1 MIDKILEFSVRQR
14 VLVLMGALALLLV
27 GIWSAARLPMDAIP
41 DITGIQVQVNTT
53 VPALAPDEVEK
64 LVTVPLE
71 MALGGV
77 AGVTEMRSLSRFGL
91 SQITLQFTDKTDVYR
106 ARQLVTER
114 LQTAADSLPAGLTPK
129 LIPITAGLGEVF
141 YYTVDFAP
149 NAPNAPASRAAQ
161 LMALWE
167 IQEYV
172 IKPQLRTVQGVAE
185 VNAYGGYIKQIV
197 VEPKIDKLRDA
208 GLTVNDLAK
217 VVGENVENAGG
228 GIVNAGNEQ
237 LVIRGVGRV
246 NSTEEIAQ
254 LPVKF
259 GAAVMPLRVKDFA
272 DVEIGHAFRTGA
284 ATHSG
289 EEAVLG
295 VAMMLMGENSHAVAE
310 RVAAKIGE
318 IQKQLPSGM
327 VISPEYNRKNLVH
340 RTIRTVATNLFEGAL
355 LVTAVLLFLLGNWRA
370 ALIVATAIPLAFL
383 FAITGM
389 TRFGISGN
397 LMSLGAIDFGLIID
411 GAVVIVE
418 NVVRQLG
425 AKQHQLGR
433 RLSTEERVHTV
444 IAASKQVGTPMFF
457 GVLIIAIVY
466 LPILALSGIEG
477 KMFHP
482 MALTVMMAL
491 GGSLV
496 LALTLMPALC
506 SFLVRGRIAERDNF
520 IIRAI
525 KRIYSPSLQL
535 ALRLRWL
542 VVLGALAL
550 LALAV
555 LIFARL
561 GADFIPKLDEGTF
574 TMMVFR
580 TSSINIDESIEQQR
594 KTEREIPKRVPEVT
608 HVFSRIGS
616 AEIATD
622 PMPPSDC
629 DFYVYYKP
637 QGEWRRVD
645 NRPISKD
652 ELAKIITTE
661 IENLNPG
668 ARVMVAQ
675 PVEMRFNEMLEGIR
689 ADIAVKIF
697 GNDYDV
703 LERLGSEVKEVL
715 EQIPGTREGEGEV
728 EYETTGRAPMLE
740 IKVKRNVLVKYNLH
754 AGDVNQTIAA
764 ALGGQTVGMM
774 IDGNRR
780 FDIVVRLAER
790 DRESLDTIRALP
802 VRVGEAGLL
811 PLGEVAEIDRVKT
824 VSPILRDSGQRR
836 AALMVNLRGR
846 DVDSWVREADAKVRE
861 HVQLPEGYTL
871 QFGGQFEN
879 LREAKARLTLV
890 VPAALAF
897 IFVLIFMAF
906 GSVRQALLVYSG
918 VPLAITGGIIALW
931 LRDMPFSISAAV
943 GFIALSGV
951 AVLNGVVMIS
961 YFNQLREEGRD
972 LHSAVIEGSLTRL
985 RPVLMTAAVAAFG
998 FIPMALSTSAGA
1010 EVQRPLATVVIGG
1023 IVSST
1028 FLTLVLV
1035 PVLYEWAERK
1045 SRLTVPNQEI
1055 DNSERVQTRI
1065 APRHS
1070 SV

>member
-1 MIDKILEFSVRQR
+1 MIDKVLEFSIRQR
-14 VLVLMGALALLLV
+14 VLVLMGALALLLA
-27 GIWSAARLPMDAIP
+27 GLWSASKLPMDAIP
-41 DITGIQVQVNTT
+41 DITGIQVQLNTT

-114 LQTAADSLPAGLTPK
+114 LQSAADSLPPGLTPK
-129 LIPITAGLGEVF
+129 LNPITTGLGEVF
-141 YYTVDFAP
+141 YYTVDFSP
-149 NAPNAPASRAAQ
+149 NAPSAPDSREAQ

-172 IKPQLRTVQGVAE
+172 IKPQLRTVPGVAE
-185 VNAYGGYIKQIV
+185 VNAYGGYVKQIV
-197 VEPKIDKLRDA
+197 VQPKIDKLREA
-208 GLTVNDLAK
+208 GLTVSDLAK
-217 VVGENVENAGG
+217 IVGENVENTGG
-228 GIVNAGNEQ
+228 GVVNAGHEQ

-246 NSTEEIAQ
+246 VSPQEIAE

-259 GAAVMPLRVKDFA
+259 AGGVMPLRVNDFA
-272 DVEIGHAFRTGA
+272 DVQIGHAFRTGT

-289 EEAVLG
+289 QEAVLG
-295 VAMMLMGENSHAVAE
+295 VAMMLMGENSYAVAD
-310 RVAAKIGE
+310 RVSEKVRE
-318 IQKQLPSGM
+318 IQKQLPSGV

-340 RTIRTVATNLFEGAL
+340 RTIHTVATNLFEGAL
-355 LVTAVLLFLLGNWRA
+355 LVTAVLLILLGNWRA
-370 ALIVATAIPLAFL
+370 ALIVAIAIPLAFL
-383 FAITGM
+383 FAISGM

-425 AKQHQLGR
+425 LKQHQLGR
-433 RLSTEERVHTV
+433 VLNREERLHVV
-444 IAASKQVGTPMFF
+444 LAASRQVGTPMFF

-482 MALTVMMAL
+482 MALTVMLAL

-506 SFLVRGRIAERDNF
+506 LFLLRGHVTERDNW
-520 IIRAI
+520 IIRFAKI
-525 KRIYSPSLQL
+525 IYSPVLGL
-535 ALRLRWL
+535 ALRWRWL
-542 VVLGALAL
+542 VVLSALGL
-550 LALAV
+550 FGLAIV
-555 LIFARL
+555 IFNRL
-561 GADFIPKLDEGTF
+561 GANFIPKLDEGTF
-574 TMMVFR
+574 TMMVYR
-580 TSSINIDESIEQQR
+580 PSSINIDESTEQQR
-594 KTEREIPKRVPEVT
+594 KTEQEIQKRVPEIT

-629 DFYVYYKP
+629 DFYIYYKP
-637 QGEWRRVD
+637 QSEWRKID
-645 NRPISKD
+645 NRPISKE
-652 ELAKIITTE
+652 ELAKIITAE

-668 ARVMVAQ
+668 VRVMVAQ

-740 IKVKRNVLVKYNLH
+740 IRVKRDVLAKYNLH
-754 AGDVNQTIAA
+754 AGDVNQTIAT
-764 ALGGQTVGMM
+764 ALGGQTVGTM
-774 IDGNRR
+774 IEGSRR
-780 FDIVVRLAER
+780 FDIVVRLPEK
-790 DRESLDTIRALP
+790 DRENRDAIGGLP
-802 VRVGEAGLL
+802 VRVGDSGML
-811 PLGEVAEIDRVKT
+811 PLGTLADIERVKT
-824 VSPILRDSGQRR
+824 VSPILRDSAQRR
-836 AALMVNLRGR
+836 AALMVNLEGR
-846 DVDSWVREADAKVRE
+846 DVESWVEEADTKVRE
-861 HVQLPEGYTL
+861 KVKLPEGYTL
-871 QFGGQFEN
+871 EFGGQFEN
-879 LREAKARLTLV
+879 LREAKARLAIV
-890 VPAALAF
+890 VPTALLF

-906 GSVRQALLVYSG
+906 GSVRQAFLVYSG
-918 VPLAITGGIIALW
+918 IPLAITGGIFALW
-931 LRDMPFSISAAV
+931 LRGMPFSISAAV

-961 YFNQLREEGRD
+961 YFNQLREEGKDVR
-972 LHSAVIEGSLTRL
+972 SAVTEGSLTRL

-1023 IVSST
+1023 ILSST
-1028 FLTLVLV
+1028 FLTLILL
-1035 PVLYEWAERK
+1035 PALYEWVERK
-1045 SRLTVPNQEI
+1045 S
-1055 DNSERVQTRI
+1055 
-1065 APRHS
+1065 AH
-1070 SV
+1070 

>member
-27 GIWSAARLPMDAIP
+27 GLWSANKLPMDAIP
-41 DITGIQVQVNTT
+41 DITGVQVQLNTT

-114 LQTAADSLPAGLTPK
+114 LQSATDSLPPGLTPK
-129 LIPITAGLGEVF
+129 LNPITTGLGEVF
-141 YYTVDFAP
+141 YYSVDYSSGA
-149 NAPNAPASRAAQ
+149 AHAPATREAQ
-161 LMALWE
+161 LMELWQ
-167 IQEYV
+167 IQEYT
-172 IKPQLRTVQGVAE
+172 IKPQLRTVPGVAE
-185 VNAYGGYIKQIV
+185 VNAYGGYVKQIV
-197 VEPKIDKLRDA
+197 VQPKIDKLRDA
-208 GLTVNDLAK
+208 GLTVNDLAR
-217 VVGENVENAGG
+217 VVGENVENTGG
-228 GIVNAGNEQ
+228 GIVNSGNEQ

-246 NSTEEIAQ
+246 VSPQEISE

-259 GAAVMPLRVKDFA
+259 AAGVMPMRVKDLA
-272 DVEIGHAFRTGA
+272 EVQIGHAFRTGS
-284 ATHSG
+284 ATDSG
-289 EEAVLG
+289 QEAVIG
-295 VAMMLMGENSHAVAE
+295 VALMLMGENSHAVAE
-310 RVAAKIGE
+310 RVMHKMEE
-318 IQKQLPSGM
+318 IQKLLPAG
-327 VISPEYNRKNLVH
+327 VIIKPQYNRKDLVH
-340 RTIRTVATNLFEGAL
+340 RTIHTVATNLFEGAL
-355 LVTAVLLFLLGNWRA
+355 LVVAVLLFLLGNWRA
-370 ALIVATAIPLAFL
+370 ALIVATAIPLALL

-425 AKQHQLGR
+425 LKQHQLGR
-433 RLSTEERVHTV
+433 ALTTEERLHTV
-444 IAASKQVGTPMFF
+444 VAASKQVGTPMFF

-466 LPILALSGIEG
+466 LPILALSGVEG

-482 MALTVMMAL
+482 MALTVMLAL

-506 SFLVRGRIAERDNF
+506 SFVLRGRIAERDNLVVRF
-520 IIRAI
+520 CKAV
-525 KRIYSPSLQL
+525 YEPALHLS
-535 ALRLRWL
+535 LRLRWL
-542 VVLGALAL
+542 VVLGAVAL
-550 LALAV
+550 FALAII
-555 LIFARL
+555 IFNRL
-561 GADFIPKLDEGTF
+561 GADFIPKLDEGAF
-574 TMMVFR
+574 TMMVYR
-580 TSSINIDESIEQQR
+580 AASISLDATVEAQR
-594 KTEREIPKRVPEVT
+594 KTDLEIKARVPEIT

-622 PMPPSDC
+622 PMPPSDT
-629 DFYVYYKP
+629 DFYIYYKP
-637 QGEWRRVD
+637 RSQWRKID
-645 NRPISKD
+645 NRPITKD

-661 IENLNPG
+661 IEAINPG
-668 ARVMVAQ
+668 AHVMVAQ

-703 LERLGSEVKEVL
+703 LERLGAEVKEVL

-728 EYETTGRAPMLE
+728 EFETTGRSPMLE
-740 IKVKRNVLVKYNLH
+740 IKVKRDVLAQYNLH
-754 AGDVNQTIAA
+754 SGDVNQTIAA
-764 ALGGQTVGMM
+764 ALGGQTVGTLVE
-774 IDGNRR
+774 GNRR
-780 FDIVVRLAER
+780 FDIVVRLNEA
-790 DRESLDTIRALP
+790 DRENLETIRALP

-811 PLGEVAEIDRVKT
+811 PLGAVADIERVKT
-824 VSPILRDSGQRR
+824 VSPILRDSAQRR

-846 DVDSWVREADAKVRE
+846 DVESWVREADAKVRE
-861 HVQLPEGYTL
+861 QVQLPEGYSIE
-871 QFGGQFEN
+871 FGGQFEN
-879 LREAKARLTLV
+879 LREAKARLAMV
-890 VPAALAF
+890 VPTALAF
-897 IFVLIFMAF
+897 IFMLIFMAF

-918 VPLAITGGIIALW
+918 VPFAVTGGVVALW

-961 YFNQLREEGRD
+961 YFNQLRESGLDTR
-972 LHSAVIEGSLTRL
+972 SAVIEGSLTRL

-1023 IVSST
+1023 IISST
-1028 FLTLVLV
+1028 FLTLLLL
-1035 PVLYEWAERK
+1035 PVLYDWVERRDRA
-1045 SRLTVPNQEI
+1045 SEI
-1055 DNSERVQTRI
+1055 PEQSQQ
-1065 APRHS
+1065 PRYADAT
-1070 SV
+1070 

>member
-14 VLVLMGALALLLV
+14 VLVLVGAAALLIGGL
-27 GIWSAARLPMDAIP
+27 WSANKLPMDAIP
-41 DITGIQVQVNTT
+41 DITGVQVQVNTT

-91 SQITLQFTDKTDVYR
+91 SQITLQFTDKTDIYR

-114 LQTAADSLPAGLTPK
+114 LQSATDSLPAGLIPK
-129 LIPITAGLGEVF
+129 LVPNTTGLGEVF
-141 YYTVDFAP
+141 YYTIDYAA
-149 NAPNAPASRAAQ
+149 NAKNAPASREAQ
-161 LMALWE
+161 LMELWE
-167 IQEYV
+167 LQEYV
-172 IKPQLRTVQGVAE
+172 IKPQLRTVPGVAE
-185 VNAYGGYIKQIV
+185 VNAYGGYVKQIV
-197 VEPKIDKLRDA
+197 VQPSIVKLRDA
-208 GLTVNDLAK
+208 GLTVTDLAK
-217 VVGENVENAGG
+217 VVGENVENVGG

-246 NSTEEIAQ
+246 SDPSEIAN

-259 GAAVMPLRVKDFA
+259 AAGTMPLLVKDLA
-272 DVEIGHAFRTGA
+272 EVQIGHAFRTGG

-295 VAMMLMGENSHAVAE
+295 VAMMVMGENSHAVAE
-310 RVAAKIGE
+310 RVAEKLEE
-318 IQKQLPSGM
+318 IQKRLPDGV

-340 RTIRTVATNLFEGAL
+340 RTIRTVGVNLFEGAL
-355 LVTAVLLFLLGNWRA
+355 LVVTVLLLLLGNWRA
-370 ALIVATAIPLAFL
+370 ALIVASAIPLAFL
-383 FAITGM
+383 FAVTGM

-418 NVVRQLG
+418 NIVRQLG
-425 AKQHQLGR
+425 ARQHQLGR
-433 RLSTEERVHTV
+433 RLTVEERVHTV
-444 IAASKQVGTPMFF
+444 LVASKQVGTPMFF

-482 MALTVMMAL
+482 MALTVMLAL

-506 SFLVRGRIAERDNF
+506 SFLLRGTVAERDNW

-525 KRIYSPSLQL
+525 KALYAPTLRI
-535 ALRLRWL
+535 ALRVRWL
-542 VVLGALAL
+542 VVAGSVALCLVAL
-550 LALAV
+550 V
-555 LIFARL
+555 IFRQL

-574 TMMVFR
+574 TMMVYR
-580 TSSINIDESIEQQR
+580 ASGINLDESIEQQR
-594 KTEREIPKRVPEVT
+594 KTENEILKRVPEVT

-629 DFYVYYKP
+629 DFYIYYKP
-637 QGEWRRVD
+637 QSEWRKVN
-645 NRPISKD
+645 NRAISKE
-652 ELAKIITTE
+652 ELATIITTE
-661 IENLNPG
+661 IESLNPG
-668 ARVMVAQ
+668 AQIMVAQ
-675 PVEMRFNEMLEGIR
+675 PIEMRFNEMLEGIR

-715 EQIPGTREGEGEV
+715 EQIRGTREGEGEV
-728 EYETTGRAPMLE
+728 EYETTGRSPMLE
-740 IKVKRNVLVKYNLH
+740 IRAKRDALAKYNLH
-754 AGDVNQTIAA
+754 TADINQVIAA
-764 ALGGQTVGMM
+764 ALGGQTVGTM
-774 IDGNRR
+774 IEENRR
-780 FDIVVRLAER
+780 FDIVVRLAEA
-790 DRESLDTIRALP
+790 DRENLEVIRTLP

-811 PLGEVAEIDRVKT
+811 PLGELAEIQRVQT
-824 VSPILRDSGQRR
+824 VSPILRDSAQRR
-836 AALMVNLRGR
+836 AALMVSLIGR
-846 DVDSWVREADAKVRE
+846 DVESWVREADAKVRE
-861 HVQLPEGYTL
+861 QVQLPEGYTL
-871 QFGGQFEN
+871 EFGGQFEN
-879 LREAKARLTLV
+879 LREAKTRLAIV
-890 VPAALAF
+890 VPAALAL
-897 IFVLIFMAF
+897 IFVLIFMTF

-918 VPLAITGGIIALW
+918 VPLAITGGIVALW
-931 LRDMPFSISAAV
+931 LREMPFSISAAV

-961 YFNQLREEGRD
+961 YFNQLREQGSD
-972 LHSAVIEGSLTRL
+972 LRSAVIEGSLTRL
-985 RPVLMTAAVAAFG
+985 RPVLMTAAVAALG
-998 FIPMALSTSAGA
+998 FVPMALSTSAGA

-1023 IVSST
+1023 ILSST
-1028 FLTLVLV
+1028 FLTLVLL
-1035 PVLYEWAERK
+1035 PILYEWAEG
-1045 SRLTVPNQEI
+1045 SRGGCVESNALEPSVEEP
-1055 DNSERVQTRI
+1055 VATR
-1065 APRHS
+1065 
-1070 SV
+1070 